1 MDALI
6 SEMTMIFEQLPNETK
21 VGITAFSY
29 GSDLN
34 NKGRS
39 ESSPGLAR
47 LGDDG
52 KRDLAIEFMDMLDDL
67 RVTKLGGTDPW
78 NEIQQAFDDT
88 ETDTMCIMWVV
99 GPTMVEIAT

>member
-6 SEMTMIFEQLPNETK
+6 SEMTIIFEQLPNDTK

-34 NKGRS
+34 NKERS

-52 KRDLAIEFMDMLDDL
+52 KRDSAIEFVDILDDL
-67 RVTKLGGTDPW
+67 RVTKLGNTDPW
-78 NEIQQAFDDT
+78 KEI
-88 ETDTMCIMWVV
+88 
-99 GPTMVEIAT
+99 

>member
-6 SEMTMIFEQLPNETK
+6 SELTMIFEQLPNDTK

-39 ESSPGLAR
+39 ESSPELAR

-52 KRDLAIEFMDMLDDL
+52 KRDLAIEFMDILDD
-67 RVTKLGGTDPW
+67 
-78 NEIQQAFDDT
+78 
-88 ETDTMCIMWVV
+88 
-99 GPTMVEIAT
+99 

>member
-1 MDALI
+1 MNAFI
-6 SEMTMIFEQLPNETK
+6 SEMTMIFEQLPNDTK

-52 KRDLAIEFMDMLDDL
+52 KRDSAIEFMDILDDL

-88 ETDTMCIMWVV
+88 ETDTMCKM
-99 GPTMVEIAT
+99 

>member
-1 MDALI
+1 
-6 SEMTMIFEQLPNETK
+6 MIFEQLPNDTK

-34 NKGRS
+34 NKRRS

-52 KRDLAIEFMDMLDDL
+52 KGDLAIEFMDILNDL

-78 NEIQQAFDDT
+78 NEIQ
-88 ETDTMCIMWVV
+88 
-99 GPTMVEIAT
+99 

>member
-6 SEMTMIFEQLPNETK
+6 SEMTMIFEQLLNDTK
-21 VGITAFSY
+21 VGITAFSF
-29 GSDLN
+29 GSNLN

-52 KRDLAIEFMDMLDDL
+52 KRYLAVEFMDILDDL
-67 RVTKLGGTDPW
+67 RVTKQGGTDPW

-88 ETDTMCIMWVV
+88 GT
-99 GPTMVEIAT
+99 

>member
-6 SEMTMIFEQLPNETK
+6 SEMTMILEQLPSNMK
-21 VGITAFSY
+21 VGIIAFSS

-34 NKGRS
+34 NKWRS

-52 KRDLAIEFMDMLDDL
+52 KRDSAIEFMDILDDL
-67 RVTKLGGTDPW
+67 RVTKLSVTDPS
-78 NEIQQAFDDT
+78 NEIQQAFDDS
-88 ETDTMCIMWVV
+88 ETDTMCKM
-99 GPTMVEIAT
+99 